1 MLLNASQDT
10 NKIIIRSVVVGDK
23 QLSLPTDGNL
33 DLGPFPENVS
43 FMFGLDNTLIHVPLR
58 MRCRLE
64 GFESTWHEGSAFM
77 FLAVKFFN
85 TNGDYIDQKIFQVVG
100 ESAGWDGS
108 LKSSPLTHRRETL
121 IVPPN
126 AARAW
131 VIISS
136 AGPPPT
142 VGIYVVA
149 NLIMTETADHS
160 PPKVLIESPF
170 DRPTDFNENGS
181 PYWQRDG
188 THMSMAKIVQ
198 VGEEPSIKAFAI
210 EDDDTDAHAEW
221 HNVMET
227 APVVHPGDRLVVE
240 WNEMY
245 SIGEAKINSFYYPNL
260 PAGNY
265 RFHVIGIDLMGK
277 ADGMEA
283 SLKVFVPE
291 PLWKRPGF
299 WGITALLVLIIIS
312 GIVRYVVWR
321 RMQREMLHLRNQRV
335 MESERLRI
343 ARDIH
348 DDLGARVTQISM
360 ITASTLLNSTLS
372 ENVREEISQVKEIAR
387 DLISALY
394 ETVWTVNPQYDD
406 LDSLGNYLCQIVNQL
421 CKQTQFRC
429 RLQVAELPKQIQV
442 SSQIRHNIA
451 MVVKEAV
458 NNAVKH
464 SGGSEIVLRLVF
476 EFAMLKITVQDN
488 GRGFQLTGCHLGNG
502 LTNMKRRMQD
512 IGGSFLV
519 ESRQE
524 GGTNVQLNLL
534 LTRDI
539 TQDSK
544 STVN

>member
-1 MLLNASQDT
+1 
-10 NKIIIRSVVVGDK
+10 
-23 QLSLPTDGNL
+23 
-33 DLGPFPENVS
+33 
-43 FMFGLDNTLIHVPLR
+43 
-58 MRCRLE
+58 
-64 GFESTWHEGSAFM
+64 
-77 FLAVKFFN
+77 
-85 TNGDYIDQKIFQVVG
+85 
-100 ESAGWDGS
+100 
-108 LKSSPLTHRRETL
+108 
-121 IVPPN
+121 
-126 AARAW
+126 
-131 VIISS
+131 
-136 AGPPPT
+136 
-142 VGIYVVA
+142 
-149 NLIMTETADHS
+149 
-160 PPKVLIESPF
+160 
-170 DRPTDFNENGS
+170 
-181 PYWQRDG
+181 
-188 THMSMAKIVQ
+188 
-198 VGEEPSIKAFAI
+198 
-210 EDDDTDAHAEW
+210 
-221 HNVMET
+221 
-227 APVVHPGDRLVVE
+227 
-240 WNEMY
+240 
-245 SIGEAKINSFYYPNL
+245 
-260 PAGNY
+260 
-265 RFHVIGIDLMGK
+265 
-277 ADGMEA
+277 MEA